1 MIKKLRFKFIL
12 SAMLSLFIVLAVI
25 IGAVNVFNY
34 QSIVSDADSTLTLLE
49 QNEGKFPIRDKLPFE
64 QKGPGGERP
73 LSPELPYQSRFF
85 SVVID
90 QNGNTISV
98 DTSHIAAVDN
108 KTAVSYA
115 KRVVLSKSERGFM
128 GRYRY
133 LLSDNGAGYRVIFL
147 DCTKDLDTFKTFL
160 LSSIGISLLG
170 LLAVFVL
177 MVFLSA
183 RIVRPVSESY
193 EKQKRFITD
202 AGHEIKTPITI
213 IDADAEVLEGEI
225 GQNEWLSDIK
235 NQTRRLAELTN
246 NLIYLSRM
254 QEGKSSIQ
262 SIDFPVSDVV
272 RETALSFNSRA
283 RTEQKELSI
292 FTEQML
298 SFKGDE
304 KAIAQLVSIL
314 TDNAIKYSDS
324 NSKIHVSL
332 RKNGK
337 NLDLSVYNKAANI
350 QTQNLDRLFDSFY
363 RDDPSRNSKTGGQG
377 IGLSIA
383 KAIAEAHGGRIVAW
397 APEKDMFCVTVLL
410 PM

>member
-1 MIKKLRFKFIL
+1 MIKKLRSKFIL
-12 SAMLSLFIVLAVI
+12 AAMLSLFAVLAVI
-25 IGAVNVFNY
+25 VSTVNVFNY
-34 QSIVSDADSTLTLLE
+34 RSIVNDADSTLYLLE
-49 QNEGKFPIRDKLPFE
+49 QNEGKFPVKDKHQLGQMTPNGDTLF
-64 QKGPGGERP
+64 
-73 LSPELPYQSRFF
+73 SPELPYQARFF
-85 SVVID
+85 SVIID
-90 QNGNTISV
+90 QNGNVVSA
-98 DTSHIAAVDN
+98 DTAQIAAVDYD
-108 KTAVSYA
+108 TAVLYA
-115 KRVVLSKSERGFM
+115 KRVVLSQNLNGFM

-133 LLSDNGAGYRVIFL
+133 LLSDNNGNYQVIFL

-160 LSSIGISLLG
+160 LSSIGISFFG

-183 RIVRPVSESY
+183 RIVRPFSENY

-213 IDADAEVLEGEI
+213 IDADAEVLETEI
-225 GQNEWLSDIK
+225 GENEWLSDIK
-235 NQTRRLAELTN
+235 GQTRRLAELTN

-262 SIDFPVSDVV
+262 SIEFPISDVV

-283 RTEQKELSI
+283 RTMQKELSV
-292 FTEQML
+292 FTEPML

-304 KAIAQLVSIL
+304 KAITQLVSIL
-314 TDNAIKYSDS
+314 VDNAIKYSDPE
-324 NSKIHVSL
+324 SKIHLSL

-337 NLDLSVYNKAANI
+337 NLDLSVYNKATGI
-350 QTQNLDRLFDSFY
+350 QTQNLDRLFDRFY

-383 KAIAEAHGGRIVAW
+383 KAVAEAHKGRIVAW
-397 APEKDMFCVTVLL
+397 SPEKDMICITVLL

>member
-25 IGAVNVFNY
+25 IGVVNVFNY
-34 QSIVSDADSTLTLLE
+34 QSIVSDADSTLYLLE
-49 QNEGKFPIRDKLPFE
+49 HNEGKFPARDKLPFE
-64 QKGPGGERP
+64 QRLPDGERP

-108 KTAVSYA
+108 KTAVLYA
-115 KRVVLSKSERGFM
+115 KRVVLSQNENGFM

-133 LLSDNGAGYRVIFL
+133 LLSENGAGYRVIFL
-147 DCTKDLDTFKTFL
+147 DCTKDLETFQTFL
-160 LSSIGISLLG
+160 LSSVGISLLG

-213 IDADAEVLEGEI
+213 IDADAEVLESEI
-225 GQNEWLSDIK
+225 GESEWLSDIK
-235 NQTRRLAELTN
+235 SQTRRLAELTN

-254 QEGKSSIQ
+254 QEGKTSIQ
-262 SIDFPVSDVV
+262 SIDFPISDVV

-283 RTEQKELSI
+283 LTEQKELSV
-292 FTEQML
+292 FTEPML

-314 TDNAIKYSDS
+314 VDNAIKYSDPE
-324 NSKIHVSL
+324 SKIHLSL

-350 QTQNLDRLFDSFY
+350 QTQNLDRLFDRFY

-383 KAIAEAHGGRIVAW
+383 KAIAEAHGGKIVAW
-397 APEKDMFCVTVLL
+397 SPEKDMFCITVLL

>member
-64 QKGPGGERP
+64 QNGPNKRP

-108 KTAVSYA
+108 KTAVLYA
-115 KRVVLSKSERGFM
+115 KRAVLSKSERGFM

-133 LLSDNGAGYRVIFL
+133 LLSNNGAGYRVIFL
-147 DCTKDLDTFKTFL
+147 DCARELDTFKTFL
-160 LSSIGISLLG
+160 LSSVGISLLG

-235 NQTRRLAELTN
+235 SQTRRLAELTN

-254 QEGKSSIQ
+254 QEGKTSIQ
-262 SIDFPVSDVV
+262 SIDFPISDVV
-272 RETALSFNSRA
+272 RETVLCFNSRA
-283 RTEQKELSI
+283 RTMQKELSV
-292 FTEQML
+292 FTEPML

-314 TDNAIKYSDS
+314 ADNAIKYSDA
-324 NSKIHVSL
+324 NSEIHVSL

-337 NLDLSVYNKAANI
+337 NLDLSVYNKATNI
-350 QTQNLDRLFDSFY
+350 QTQNLDRLFDRFY

-383 KAIAEAHGGRIVAW
+383 KAIAEAHKGKIVAW
-397 APEKDMFCVTVLL
+397 SPEKDMFCITVLL